1 MDDYKENNGL
11 EPIPEDNNMSGDM
24 PDTPENTNQPEENQE
39 EQTVVLNAAE
49 VDGISITPTEDD
61 SNNYDSE
68 KENELCI
75 LCEKNHPDKSFGEN
89 YDLCTEC
96 RQSLIRSPLRIK
108 GFVAVIAILIA
119 AFVGMILLST
129 QIKTVAEISTGY
141 DLLAQGKP
149 ESALSTIAPLN
160 NIGWK
165 TAGKVA
171 DICYSLGSMDD
182 VSYLISNFYYDKTQ
196 VEEGE
201 KLTWADKV
209 GKSNINAPWNKN
221 IKQFAS
227 VLKYDDTHSALF
239 YEYYEKIYYGE
250 ITADEIPYD
259 KVIAEYEETLSK
271 TTNNVEKG
279 VIYYYMLAI
288 SDICSKDT
296 QTKLDYCKKIAE
308 CAPEEHWLYIDNFIT
323 FSIQTGDYETAE
335 QYIAKMREINSESVY
350 PDRYEAV
357 SLRYQGEYGKAIA
370 ATEKLLETVDTHQIY
385 TLYYDAL
392 LCHFMSG
399 NYDKA
404 FEYAAMCFED
414 EMYLTVDSVN
424 FYALLSK
431 QLGKDSSYTDAV
443 EFLESYEMKLS
454 PTVDKYLNGE
464 ITAEQL
470 IKNGEVV
477 FE

>member
-1 MDDYKENNGL
+1 
-11 EPIPEDNNMSGDM
+11 
-24 PDTPENTNQPEENQE
+24 
-39 EQTVVLNAAE
+39 
-49 VDGISITPTEDD
+49 
-61 SNNYDSE
+61 
-68 KENELCI
+68 
-75 LCEKNHPDKSFGEN
+75 
-89 YDLCTEC
+89 
-96 RQSLIRSPLRIK
+96 
-108 GFVAVIAILIA
+108 
-119 AFVGMILLST
+119 
-129 QIKTVAEISTGY
+129 
-141 DLLAQGKP
+141 
-149 ESALSTIAPLN
+149 
-160 NIGWK
+160 
-165 TAGKVA
+165 
-171 DICYSLGSMDD
+171 
-182 VSYLISNFYYDKTQ
+182 
-196 VEEGE
+196 
-201 KLTWADKV
+201 
-209 GKSNINAPWNKN
+209 
-221 IKQFAS
+221 
-227 VLKYDDTHSALF
+227 KYDDTHSALF

-357 SLRYQGEYGKAIA
+357 LLRYQGEYDKAIA